1 MPELSHPGFR
11 EFFPSANQALA
22 ELEKATGKPVQILE
36 DPKLNVLAT
45 IRRAG
50 PGEASHVLRIK
61 GGSSR
66 VPHYQQSC
74 PLCLTDSPG
83 GPPMTDA
90 IALRP
95 RAAG

>member
-1 MPELSHPGFR
+1 MTPPAESSDAGDLVLDVSLSCAWCF
-11 EFFPSANQALA
+11 A
-22 ELEKATGKPVQILE
+22 
-36 DPKLNVLAT
+36 D
-45 IRRAG
+45 
-50 PGEASHVLRIK
+50 EASEAAWA
-61 GGSSR
+61 
-66 VPHYQQSC
+66 PHYQQSC